1 MNWPR
6 LKRQLC
12 LQPYLIDPYRSISY
26 REARRIWRK
35 EGRPDALELLD
46 GARKKAGMTP
56 EEWRALTGLPI
67 KATRVPHSTA
77 LRRWAIACVFVLLA
91 SAFLAC
97 TAPGRAFAA
106 KVYRTF
112 TTIAENIL
120 NIRATE
126 ERDASVVEPKATSSE
141 HERLKLSSLD
151 EARSQVEAPL
161 LYLADAGFIL
171 EDIDI
176 IKSQVTG
183 LVVLSKYSSSAGATV
198 TIEQNWPIDGQ
209 KAEMN
214 LLISSGEHYSFYSP
228 SGLTFEGVYV
238 EADQTYFGGAIQGSM
253 LIKVFAGPVDH
264 PDVVGS
270 IIQNIKFCDK

>member
-6 LKRQLC
+6 LKRRLC

-35 EGRPDALELLD
+35 EGRPDALKLLE

-126 ERDASVVEPKATSSE
+126 ERDASVVEPKAEISKDETA
-141 HERLKLSSLD
+141 RFLSLD
-151 EARSQVEAPL
+151 EAYRKIQQPL
-161 LYLADAGFIL
+161 LCFEKSNYDLKDITVTHRDTMGLTIL
-171 EDIDI
+171 SKYTDSEGRRIDLYQRWPLDGQQI
-176 IKSQVTG
+176 QLDLTFENAVHHTSYSPTG
-183 LVVLSKYSSSAGATV
+183 LVFDGAYV
-198 TIEQNWPIDGQ
+198 AIDR
-209 KAEMN
+209 
-214 LLISSGEHYSFYSP
+214 SYH
-228 SGLTFEGVYV
+228 
-238 EADQTYFGGAIQGSM
+238 GGAIQDSM
-253 LIKVFAGPVDH
+253 LTTIEITPIEDLETIDA
-264 PDVVGS
+264 
-270 IIQNIKFCDK
+270 IIQDITYFE

>member
-6 LKRQLC
+6 LKRRLC

-77 LRRWAIACVFVLLA
+77 LRRWAVACIIVLIA
-91 SAFLAC
+91 SAFLAF

-106 KVYRTF
+106 KVYRTV

-120 NIRATE
+120 NIRATQ
-126 ERDASVVEPKATSSE
+126 ERDASVVEPKAEISKDETA
-141 HERLKLSSLD
+141 RFLSLD
-151 EARSQVEAPL
+151 EAYRKIQQPL
-161 LYLADAGFIL
+161 LCFEKSNYDLKDITVTHRDTMGLTIL
-171 EDIDI
+171 SKYTDSEGRRIDLYQRWPLDGQQI
-176 IKSQVTG
+176 QLDLTFENAVHHTSYSPTG
-183 LVVLSKYSSSAGATV
+183 LVFDGAYVAIDRSYHGGTIQDSMLT
-198 TIEQNWPIDGQ
+198 TIEITPIEDLETIDAIIQ
-209 KAEMN
+209 D
-214 LLISSGEHYSFYSP
+214 I
-228 SGLTFEGVYV
+228 
-238 EADQTYFGGAIQGSM
+238 TYFE
-253 LIKVFAGPVDH
+253 
-264 PDVVGS
+264 
-270 IIQNIKFCDK
+270 